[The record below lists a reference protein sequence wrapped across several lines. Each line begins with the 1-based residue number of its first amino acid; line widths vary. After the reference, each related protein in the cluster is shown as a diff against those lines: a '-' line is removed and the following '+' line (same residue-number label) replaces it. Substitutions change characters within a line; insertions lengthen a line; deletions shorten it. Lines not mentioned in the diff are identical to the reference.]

1 MADAKSTTNTNNDA
15 TNVAPVIPPKKDD
28 TQKVTLSVLGAMGY
42 AFKAPIKAA
51 AFTGMLIG
59 AAADGLFEALPNVE
73 YVVRN
78 GTKLLAAGMAAG
90 VQTAGNNIVGE
101 DFDKKS
107 ADDLRQAFVDSWK
120 ESDEQKK

>member
-1 MADAKSTTNTNNDA
+1 MADTKSNTNTINNA
-15 TNVAPVIPPKKDD
+15 SNKPE
-28 TQKVTLSVLGAMGY
+28 VTLSVLSAMGY
-42 AFKAPIKAA
+42 AFKAPVKAA

-90 VQTAGNNIVGE
+90 VETAGKNIVGK
-101 DFDKKS
+101 DFDKMD
-107 ADDLRQAFVDSWK
+107 ADALREAFVNSWE
-120 ESDEQKK
+120 ESDQK

>member
-1 MADAKSTTNTNNDA
+1 MADAKSTTNNNVPA
-15 TNVAPVIPPKKDD
+15 TGKAPVNPGD

-51 AFTGMLIG
+51 AFTGMLVG

-90 VQTAGNNIVGE
+90 VQTAGNNIVGD